1 MKNLQKFENFEII
14 NKSELDV
21 QGNWS
26 ADYAV
31 HAAAG
36 RKPYKKT
43 GFTLTEVELRK
54 GNSKFGP
61 VKSLPT
67 KGIVFLKPEL
77 VEKLN
82 ALGSQIENQIK
93 TYDEL
98 FDSMIY
104 SAHSKGYEES
114 GMKGSGVK
122 VIEGKNETK
131 ALILKTLEDN
141 GGEMEN
147 KKLFDDSGAN
157 FNDTWDL
164 MDFYG
169 IIAELVDEGKIKEGP
184 GKKTLILVK

>member
-1 MKNLQKFENFEII
+1 MKHLHKFENFEIV

-26 ADYAV
+26 AD
-31 HAAAG
+31 HATHAKAG

-82 ALGSQIENQIK
+82 ALGSQIEEQIK
-93 TYDEL
+93 TYDQL

-104 SAHSKGYEES
+104 TAHSKGYEES

-122 VIEGKNETK
+122 MMEGKDETK

-141 GGEMEN
+141 GGEMAN
-147 KKLFDDSGAN
+147 KDLFDACGAN
-157 FNDTWDL
+157 FNDHWDL

-169 IIAELVDEGKIKEGP
+169 IVAELADAGKIKEGE